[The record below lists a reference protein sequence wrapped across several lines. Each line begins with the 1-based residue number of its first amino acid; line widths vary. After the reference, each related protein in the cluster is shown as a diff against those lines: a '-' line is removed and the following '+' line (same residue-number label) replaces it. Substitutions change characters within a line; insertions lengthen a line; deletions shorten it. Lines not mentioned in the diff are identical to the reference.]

1 MTRVT
6 NALAAADSVARQ
18 ARQNEEQLERV
29 AAQQAVELAR
39 VAAQQA
45 AEMTRVTTALTAA
58 DSLAIQA
65 RETEA
70 RLERIAAEQATEAT
84 RITAALA
91 ATDLL
96 AIQARENEARFERVA
111 AEQAAEATRVTAAIA
126 GTEQGLSKLSG
137 HVKRLETY
145 IDTNAA
151 VQRASRAFA
160 RKGISL
166 HHRHRVALDL
176 QACQT
181 KDSRN
186 RGIGKYSRSLAEAVV
201 NADHG
206 LDIVACFNQS
216 YPESAEELA
225 QQFEPILGPGRIGRY
240 NAPASLHEVGAPT
253 LDRGRLG
260 GEWIAQYAWTAQSP
274 TSSTSAACSR
284 LDGLSV
290 VPDLLG
296 MPRTRS

>member
-1 MTRVT
+1 M
-6 NALAAADSVARQ
+6 S
-18 ARQNEEQLERV
+18 
-29 AAQQAVELAR
+29 
-39 VAAQQA
+39 
-45 AEMTRVTTALTAA
+45 
-58 DSLAIQA
+58 
-65 RETEA
+65 
-70 RLERIAAEQATEAT
+70 
-84 RITAALA
+84 
-91 ATDLL
+91 
-96 AIQARENEARFERVA
+96 VA

-186 RGIGKYSRSLAEAVV
+186 RGIGKYSRSPAEAVV

-240 NAPASLHEVGAPT
+240 NAPGFPARGGRTDSGS
-253 LDRGRLG
+253 GRLG
-260 GEWIAQYAWTAQSP
+260 GEWIAQYAWTAQARPRPRQQRFEVGRAVGGAGPPGHAANSGRERDRVR
-274 TSSTSAACSR
+274 SHSADFCRR
-284 LDGLSV
+284 LSARSEDRSV
-290 VPDLLG
+290 VPQSTDSATGDDVLLAI
-296 MPRTRS
+296 